1 MATYSTDLSTLTTAE
16 SGTWV
21 ELTGTILGFT
31 LSGAGSPA
39 IDSENYIQGTNCYSQ
54 TTGKAVDAEI
64 SICFDYG
71 SGYSFSAG
79 DVVLGWCFYAVGV
92 NLKTYANSGWMFVI
106 ADSLTTGDYFVIGGS
121 DYGRNPYGGWT
132 NVAIDPTAT
141 QSGTLGAGGN
151 GGTYRYFGQVCNTI
165 GEISKGT
172 PSGVDAIRA
181 GRGTLSVTG
190 SGGSFA
196 ELASYNDY
204 NAGGTPPGTSSTVV
218 DSGYHRLGLFQ
229 EQSGT
234 YLWKGLLSFG
244 LTGTSVT
251 FSDSNE
257 TIIIDDCPHTYA
269 SFNKIEIHNAS
280 SSVTLTNISFIS
292 TATTTNGVGYFEM
305 VDNATVSLNGCSF
318 NSMGTFIFDTGASVN
333 SCNFNGCGQITHG
346 GADFESCNFQG
357 YEGTAGTAY
366 MTYAETVDIN
376 GEIDNCSFTK
386 GTASTHAIEFDAT
399 NTPTSFTLTGLTFSG
414 YNASNGNNDSTLYFP
429 STSKSYTVY
438 LVGCS
443 GNISYR
449 VGSGGSVT
457 FITDPV
463 SLTIAVKKPDGTAL
477 QGARVLAV
485 PTNGSN
491 FVYQESV
498 SITGSGT
505 TATVSHTGHGLS
517 TNDYVV
523 IEGVTNDDDY
533 NGVYQITVTGVD
545 SYTYTASGTLGS
557 SPATGTITATYAMI
571 SATTDVNGEVTNS
584 WSLSVDQA
592 FVYKV
597 GYSSTTS
604 PFYQGVENVA
614 DTITT
619 SGDRD
624 ISIQLVSDE

>member
-1 MATYSTDLSTLTTAE
+1 MATYSTDLTTITTAE
-16 SGTWV
+16 SGTWA

-54 TTGKAVDAEI
+54 TTGKATDAEI
-64 SICFDYG
+64 SIVFDYG

-79 DVVLGWCFYAVGV
+79 DVVFGWCFYAVGV

-106 ADSLTTGDYFVIGGS
+106 CDSLTTGDYFVIGGS
-121 DYGRNPYGGWT
+121 DFGRNPYGGWT

-141 QSGTLGAGGN
+141 QSGTLGSGGN
-151 GGTYRYFGQVCNTI
+151 SGTYRYFGQVCNTI

-172 PSGVDAIRA
+172 PSGVDAIRE
-181 GRGTLSVTG
+181 GRGVISVTG
-190 SGGSFA
+190 SGGSFS

-204 NAGGTPPGTSSTVV
+204 NAGGTPPGSSSTVV

-229 EQSGT
+229 ASAGT

-244 LTGTSVT
+244 TSGTSVT

-269 SFNKIEIHNAS
+269 SFNKIEVNNAS

-292 TATTTNGVGYFEM
+292 TATTANGLGYFEM
-305 VDNATVSLNGCSF
+305 VDNATVAMTGCSF
-318 NSMGTFIFDTGASVN
+318 NSMGTFIFDTGASLTSCVFN
-333 SCNFNGCGQITHG
+333 SCGIITHG
-346 GADFESCNFQG
+346 GADFEGCDFQG
-357 YEGTAGTAY
+357 FEGTAGTAY
-366 MTYAETVDIN
+366 MAYAETTDPD
-376 GEIDNCSFTK
+376 GELDNCSFTK

-399 NTPTSFTLTGLTFSG
+399 NTPTTITLRGISFSG

-429 STSKSYTVY
+429 STSKSYTVN
-438 LVGCS
+438 LIGCS

-457 FITDPV
+457 FVTDPV
-463 SLTIAVKKPDGTAL
+463 ALTITVKDPDGNVY
-477 QGARVLAV
+477 QGARILAQ
-485 PTNGSN
+485 PTSSAN
-491 FVYQESV
+491 FPYQASV

-517 TNDYVV
+517 TNDYVI

-533 NGVYQITVTGVD
+533 NGVHQITVTGVD
-545 SYTYTASGTLGS
+545 AYTYTTTETLGS

-571 SATTDVNGEVTNS
+571 SATTDVNGEATNS
-584 WSLSVDQA
+584 WSLSADQP
-592 FVYKV
+592 FKFKV
-597 GYSSTTS
+597 GVSRTSS
-604 PFYQGVENVA
+604 PFFQGVEAIA

-619 SGDRD
+619 SADKD
-624 ISIQLVSDE
+624 ITVQLVSDE